1 MNKPVVKISA
11 NEVLNDIRSGVDDQ
25 SLMAKYNLS
34 YRQLQGLFRKMIKAG
49 YVTPLELAKRLCV
62 TESQV
67 TEVLGVIDKARNELK

>member
-11 NEVLNDIRSGVDDQ
+11 SEVLSAIRSGVDDQ
-25 SLMAKYNLS
+25 TLMVKYNLN
-34 YRQLQGLFRKMIKAG
+34 YRQLQVLFRKMIKAG

-67 TEVLGVIDKARNELK
+67 TEVLGYINKARNELD